1 VIKDPVTMVL
11 LQVFVLALAF
21 HSAFA
26 EKFFNEDI
34 IIEDPK
40 NVAIDFSS
48 AIPGPDGT
56 VCVQRKKFVDKKEKV
71 TIRWFFCKF
80 VSLK

>member
-1 VIKDPVTMVL
+1 MVWRLL
-11 LQVFVLALAF
+11 LQVFVAFALK
-21 HSAFA
+21 SAFA
-26 EKFFNEDI
+26 DKFLNEDI

-71 TIRWFFCKF
+71 IF
-80 VSLK
+80 SLLQILFSFLLKTLI